1 MFLFIRLVLAHL
13 LADFPF
19 QFDAIYRFKIK
30 KAGGQI
36 LHGGIF
42 TLLALLLSWP
52 YLNLPLVW
60 GIICFL
66 GLTHVIID
74 RTKVLYL
81 DKRSDNIWT
90 FCLDQLLHLAVI
102 GSVFLIKPAFLP
114 TPKEPPT
121 NLLALYFND
130 LFILSFIGYI
140 VTTFAAD
147 ALLDSLKKTLQS
159 YMLPFREKYY
169 GIIERAIITSLVIL
183 RGYYW
188 LLILPILLIRLTSS
202 RASKAYPHI
211 ILSTLLAV
219 VVGLILK
226 ALL

>member
-19 QFDAIYRFKIK
+19 QFDAIYRLKLK
-30 KAGGQI
+30 KAAGQI

-42 TLLALLLSWP
+42 TLLALFLSWP

-60 GIICFL
+60 GIVLFL
-66 GLTHVIID
+66 GLAHVIID
-74 RTKVLYL
+74 RAKVLYI
-81 DKRSDNIWT
+81 DKRSDNVWT

-102 GSVFLIKPAFLP
+102 SSVFLIKPTFLS
-114 TPKEPPT
+114 TPKESQA

-130 LFILSFIGYI
+130 LFILFFIGYI
-140 VTTFAAD
+140 ITTFGAD
-147 ALLDSLKKTLQS
+147 ALLNSIKKTLQS
-159 YMLPFREKYY
+159 YSLPFRERHY
-169 GIIERAIITSLVIL
+169 GIIERTTITSLVIL
-183 RGYYW
+183 GGYYW
-188 LLILPILLIRLTSS
+188 LLVLPILLIRLPAKAS
-202 RASKAYPHI
+202 RSYPHI

-219 VVGLILK
+219 IVGLILK